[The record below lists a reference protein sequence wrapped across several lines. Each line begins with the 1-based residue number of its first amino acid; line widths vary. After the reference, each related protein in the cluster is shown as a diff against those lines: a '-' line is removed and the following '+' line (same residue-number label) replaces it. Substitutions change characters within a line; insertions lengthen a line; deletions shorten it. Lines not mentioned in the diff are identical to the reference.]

1 QNKLIQAKNQPRAS
15 LFFQGGYGRPGLN
28 FLNNE
33 FDLFYIGGVRLNWPL
48 GGLYTRK
55 NEKKMVSINKNIVD
69 IQKET
74 FLLNTN
80 TQLKQ
85 QQSEI
90 EKLQNL
96 EKTDEE
102 IIALRVRVKNAAKAQ
117 LENGVITAND
127 YLREIN
133 AEDQARQTLI
143 THQLQLL
150 QAQINYQTISG
161 KQ

>member
-1 QNKLIQAKNQPRAS
+1 MLTND
-15 LFFQGGYGRPGLN
+15 
-28 FLNNE
+28 
-33 FDLFYIGGVRLNWPL
+33 FDLYYIGGIRFNWSL
-48 GGLYTRK
+48 SNLYTK
-55 NEKKMVSINKNIVD
+55 KKEKELVEVNKRIVD

-80 TQLKQ
+80 TQLKT

-90 EKLQNL
+90 EKLNQL
-96 EKTDEE
+96 IATDNE
-102 IIALRVRVKNAAKAQ
+102 IIELRQQVKESANAQ

-127 YLREIN
+127 YLREVN
-133 AEDQARQTLI
+133 AEDQARQTRI